1 MTDKDKEIKEQV
13 KLLEALLKDVICGK
27 AYIESRIVELAYRYG
42 HTTLHI
48 YHKLNYEDTIY
59 S

>member
-1 MTDKDKEIKEQV
+1 MIDKEIEEQV

-27 AYIESRIVELAYRYG
+27 AHIESCVREITYMYG

-48 YHKLNYEDTIY
+48 YHKPNYEDTIY